1 MDKIAKQFYVNSI
14 RSIANFYP
22 IVQFANFLYEGYFTA
37 NRWFDNLD
45 DSRLNSKELGKKPLP
60 KYSELR
66 SASKYLS
73 IFENTD
79 LDIDTLFLKLYAL
92 LKPNEY
98 VKVCTGR

>member
-1 MDKIAKQFYVNSI
+1 MQIFYTKDI
-14 RSIANFYP
+14 LLLID
-22 IVQFANFLYEGYFTA
+22 G
-37 NRWFDNLD
+37 FDNLD

-98 VKVCTGR
+98 VKYVQEDDGKVFVL